1 MFKKIRATLT
11 DDNEM
16 PREWQRFA
24 SLLLLLLAF
33 LMAMLPYEQSILFG
47 AAHRSFNFRPG
58 LVPSVLALVLIA
70 PLYLR
75 GLLKWNKSIFS
86 SISFVL
92 ILGVFAAFLE
102 LALFGGK
109 GVLGRINGYMVLLAL
124 ALSWIGLRS
133 VAGIAW
139 MIVLAAG
146 VYNALDV
153 GIDLGIS
160 GFIFV
165 CAAFMGLCFHS
176 GVNPGE
182 LFSSLKEEYSP
193 TAARIGKIVG
203 EDISAAKAVYSK
215 R

>member
-11 DDNEM
+11 DDNVM
-16 PREWQRFA
+16 PQEWQRFA

-33 LMAMLPYEQSILFG
+33 LMAMLPYERSILFG
-47 AAHRSFNFRPG
+47 AVHRSFNFRPG
-58 LVPSVLALVLIA
+58 LVPSVLAVVLIA

-153 GIDLGIS
+153 GIDLGFS